1 MSEPAVTTPN
11 EAVEARSDSRLGL
24 YLDVVYR
31 AVEAPGGARF
41 STDRAF
47 ILFACEVAKHFRS
60 LTVFG
65 RVLSSA
71 EPSEYPLAEGTE
83 VVALPYYTNL
93 RRLGAVARALLG
105 TVKAFRRNVDRVDV
119 LWVFGPHL
127 FSSVLVSLAL
137 LRGRRVVLGV
147 RQNTVEYTRSRIA
160 SPRWLPIVVAMRAL
174 DAVDRL
180 AARRLPATVV
190 GEDAGRRYGAPRPR
204 LLVMTVSLMR
214 EADVVDEPRERDW
227 AGQLELLTVGRM
239 EPEKNPLLVVELLAE
254 LERRSPGRYRLTW
267 IGRGVLEDAVRHRSA
282 ELGVADRMELIGYV
296 PFGPALLEHYRRA
309 HVFVHV
315 SLTEGLPQ
323 VVVEA
328 QASGTPIV
336 ATDVGSVGH
345 ALDGGAAGILVPPDD
360 LRALVVAVER
370 VADEPDARGRMIRRS
385 LELARG
391 RTLERE
397 TARVAE
403 FISRA

>member
-1 MSEPAVTTPN
+1 V
-11 EAVEARSDSRLGL
+11 LGT
-24 YLDVVYR
+24 
-31 AVEAPGGARF
+31 F
-41 STDRAF
+41 RAF
-47 ILFACEVAKHFRS
+47 SR
-60 LTVFG
+60 
-65 RVLSSA
+65 
-71 EPSEYPLAEGTE
+71 
-83 VVALPYYTNL
+83 NL
-93 RRLGAVARALLG
+93 
-105 TVKAFRRNVDRVDV
+105 DRVDV
-119 LWVFGPHL
+119 LWVFGPHPL
-127 FSSVLVSLAL
+127 SSVLVILAL

-147 RQNTVEYTRSRIA
+147 RQNTVEYTRGRLG
-160 SPRWLPIVVAMRAL
+160 SPRWLPIVVAMRVL

-204 LLVMTVSLMR
+204 LLVMTVTLVR
-214 EADVVDEPRERDW
+214 ESDIVDQPREQDW
-227 AGQLELLTVGRM
+227 TGQLELLTVGRL

-254 LERRSPGRYRLTW
+254 LERRSPGRHRLTW
-267 IGRGVLEDAVRHRSA
+267 IGRGVLEDAVRRRA
-282 ELGVADRMELIGYV
+282 TELGVTDRLELIGYV

-309 HVFVHV
+309 HAFVHV

-336 ATDVGSVGH
+336 ATDVGSVGG

-360 LRALVVAVER
+360 LAALVEGVER
-370 VADEPDARGRMIRRS
+370 MAGDPDMRERMIRRG
-385 LELARG
+385 LELAHA